1 MNTNTVKEITIE
13 DSFISEFTEMMKRN
27 IKELI
32 KESCQVACAVYQ
44 MHVIE
49 KMSAKEI
56 ADEFDTEV
64 TFIDMYVQYY
74 DLLLSWLSK
83 VRALYKRSYLK
94 VHF

>member
-1 MNTNTVKEITIE
+1 MNTNTVKRATVE
-13 DSFISEFTEMMKRN
+13 DSFISEFTEMMQRN

-56 ADEFDTEV
+56 AEEIDAKV

-74 DLLLSWLSK
+74 DLLLS
-83 VRALYKRSYLK
+83 
-94 VHF
+94 